1 MKVTLVLME
10 FLQRKYEYSQNIILV
25 NKESGWALERAPLTA
40 LAVGFDSL
48 HPCGNLTYS
57 RDSASVTSP
66 SSGLWAPG
74 KCVVHVR
81 HSQLYASFCLVLS
94 TSVKTQI

>member
-10 FLQRKYEYSQNIILV
+10 FLQRKYEYSQDIILV

-48 HPCGNLTYS
+48 HPCGNLRTLLQLQVPLL
-57 RDSASVTSP
+57 DSGHQASVLFT
-66 SSGLWAPG
+66 LDTAN
-74 KCVVHVR
+74 CMH
-81 HSQLYASFCLVLS
+81 HSV
-94 TSVKTQI
+94 

>member
-25 NKESGWALERAPLTA
+25 NKEYGWVLGRAPLTT

-48 HPCGNLTYS
+48 HPCGNLCTQGTLLQLQVPLL
-57 RDSASVTSP
+57 DSGHQESVLFT
-66 SSGLWAPG
+66 LDTAN
-74 KCVVHVR
+74 CMH
-81 HSQLYASFCLVLS
+81 HSV
-94 TSVKTQI
+94 